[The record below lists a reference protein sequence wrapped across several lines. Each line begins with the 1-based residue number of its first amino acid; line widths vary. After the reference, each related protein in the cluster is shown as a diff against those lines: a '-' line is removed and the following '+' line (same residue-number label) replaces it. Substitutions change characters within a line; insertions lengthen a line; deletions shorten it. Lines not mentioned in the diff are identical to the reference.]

1 MERHPDLVGRNCL
14 DSDWDIW
21 LGSGVRSAFKREP
34 KEASQ
39 VRSYNARTPTWQQV
53 VMEVGPG
60 PMLVWPGWTG
70 HPQETVPKSQQQ
82 GPHQEAG
89 GSDGGTL
96 EQ

>member
-1 MERHPDLVGRNCL
+1 MVGKGCL

-39 VRSYNARTPTWQQV
+39 VRSYNAGTPTWQQV
-53 VMEVGPG
+53 VTEVRPG
-60 PMLVWPGWTG
+60 PMLVWPEWTE
-70 HPQETVPKSQQQ
+70 HPQETVPRSLQQ
-82 GPHQEAG
+82 GPHREAG
-89 GSDGGTL
+89 GIGGGTL